1 MHYMTKKYWSEE
13 PFHSS
18 HTWTPPKYNSTKIWS
33 IDYFFVHFF
42 GRWNNIIYNQ
52 WLFIAIATDP
62 RIFWSAAGLLIWE
75 IFLWAG
81 EFGGGGGPVC
91 CGRGGGMWDKLW
103 FSCEIAQCG
112 KTLISIF
119 QRFSACVGEFL
130 VWGGG
135 LALGYNSMK
144 FRDFCDLS

>member
-75 IFLWAG
+75 IFLWAEKFG
-81 EFGGGGGPVC
+81 EGEGACVLRSWRGYVGQALVFMWNSAMRESFNFYFSAVFCLCRGIFGMGGGAG
-91 CGRGGGMWDKLW
+91 
-103 FSCEIAQCG
+103 A
-112 KTLISIF
+112 
-119 QRFSACVGEFL
+119 
-130 VWGGG
+130 G
-135 LALGYNSMK
+135 L
-144 FRDFCDLS
+144 